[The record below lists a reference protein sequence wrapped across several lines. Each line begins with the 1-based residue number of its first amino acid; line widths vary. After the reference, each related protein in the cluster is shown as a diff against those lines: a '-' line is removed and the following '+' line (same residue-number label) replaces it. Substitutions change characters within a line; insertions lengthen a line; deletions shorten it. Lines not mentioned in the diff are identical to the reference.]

1 MSNYPLGAKDD
12 LSAPYNEQEEV
23 FSFNVEIKG
32 NIFVA
37 YNGYLDK
44 DEVLKRYREKLQSY
58 IDSLEDGDIGIT
70 NSFIEV
76 W

>member
-44 DEVLKRYREKLQSY
+44 DEVLKRYREKLQFY